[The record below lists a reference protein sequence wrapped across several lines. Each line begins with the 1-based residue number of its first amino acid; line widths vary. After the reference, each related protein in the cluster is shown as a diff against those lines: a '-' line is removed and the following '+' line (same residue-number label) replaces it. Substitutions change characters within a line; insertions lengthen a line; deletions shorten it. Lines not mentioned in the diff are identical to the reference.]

1 MKLKRYITISLLYLS
16 VFFILFFIEP
26 WIAELVNMTLT
37 LPWSTFEENI
47 IAAIGLNL
55 SATVDNIPYR
65 RLIHLTYSI
74 ICFLINIVLISKLLY
89 FFKSLRSKV

>member
-16 VFFILFFIEP
+16 VFYILFFIEP

-37 LPWSTFEENI
+37 LPWSIFEENI

-65 RLIHLTYSI
+65 RLIHLAYSI